1 MARGGSLLSGLIGG
15 AVAGTVEG
23 LLLAPK
29 AGKESREIVR
39 DKGGKYVGKSGEI
52 ISNLRD
58 RFHRESA
65 DEEVAD
71 SVSGGVYMAKGGSLL
86 TGLTGGAIAG
96 VVAGLLLAPKT
107 GKEAREIVRDKGGT
121 YVGKSGEYI
130 SKGGEYITNLRDRF
144 HLETSDEEVAES
156 VDTNQEAK
164 SETEST

>member
-1 MARGGSLLSGLIGG
+1 MTRGGSLLSGLIVG
-15 AVAGTVEG
+15 AVAGTVAG

-29 AGKESREIVR
+29 AGKEAREIVR
-39 DKGGKYVGKSGEI
+39 DKGGKYVGKSGGI

-71 SVSGGVYMAKGGSLL
+71 SVSGGDYMAKGGSFL

-107 GKEAREIVRDKGGT
+107 GTEAREIVRDKGGT
-121 YVGKSGEYI
+121 YIGKSGEYI

-144 HLETSDEEVAES
+144 HREKSDEEVAES

>member
-1 MARGGSLLSGLIGG
+1 MTRGGSLLSGLIVG
-15 AVAGTVEG
+15 AVAGTVAG

-29 AGKESREIVR
+29 AGKEAREIVR
-39 DKGGKYVGKSGEI
+39 DKGGKYVGKSGGI
-52 ISNLRD
+52 ISNLRY

-71 SVSGGVYMAKGGSLL
+71 SVSGGVDTARGGSLL
-86 TGLTGGAIAG
+86 SGLTGGAIAG

-107 GKEAREIVRDKGGT
+107 GTEAREIVRDKGGT
-121 YVGKSGEYI
+121 YIGKSGEYI

-144 HLETSDEEVAES
+144 HRETSDEEVAES